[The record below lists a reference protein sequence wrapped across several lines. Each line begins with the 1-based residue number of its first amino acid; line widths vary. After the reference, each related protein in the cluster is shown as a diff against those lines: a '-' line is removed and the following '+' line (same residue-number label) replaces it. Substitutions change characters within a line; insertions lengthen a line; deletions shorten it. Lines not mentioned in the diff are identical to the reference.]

1 MEYKYKKPEKM
12 NFQEFTEDFIPAFD
26 QVDEVARQK
35 ALSINIWAYG
45 GICNPTNG
53 TSPWGAVYETPSPTC
68 NPT

>member
-35 ALSINIWAYG
+35 GLSINIWAYG
-45 GICNPTNG
+45 ICNPSNG
-53 TSPWGAVYETPSPTC
+53 TSPWGAVYETPNPTC
-68 NPT
+68 IPT